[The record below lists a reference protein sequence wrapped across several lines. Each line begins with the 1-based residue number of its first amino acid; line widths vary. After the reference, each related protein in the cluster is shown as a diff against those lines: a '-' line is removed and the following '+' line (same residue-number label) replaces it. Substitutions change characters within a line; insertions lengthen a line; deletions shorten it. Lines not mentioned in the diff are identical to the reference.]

1 MAAVLYLRVRARDD
15 GRAHDR
21 GARDTDVELV
31 QQNGKSVGLERVI
44 FDGDRLAVYPKF
56 ETLDVSPLLMAS
68 RMARPP
74 DPCSQNAL
82 IQSPTAGVSR
92 LTRQLAQRALSHGAP
107 DQS

>member
-1 MAAVLYLRVRARDD
+1 MAAVHYLRARARGD

-21 GARDTDVELV
+21 GARDTEVELV
-31 QQNGKSVGLERVI
+31 QLNGKSVGFERVI

-56 ETLDVSPLLMAS
+56 EALDISSLLMAS

-74 DPCSQNAL
+74 NPYSQNAL

-92 LTRQLAQRALSHGAP
+92 LTRQFAQRALSHGAP